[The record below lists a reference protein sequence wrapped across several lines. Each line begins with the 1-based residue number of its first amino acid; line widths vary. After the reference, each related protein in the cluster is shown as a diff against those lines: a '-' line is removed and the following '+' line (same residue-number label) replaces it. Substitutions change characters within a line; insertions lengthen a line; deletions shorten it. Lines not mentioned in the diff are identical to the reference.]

1 LPFTLP
7 SCSATPHPICFFS
20 SLTPP
25 PLPTI
30 FSHDFLTKNIIYK
43 KIDNLGSQIQTCV
56 NFVDEP
62 FVNKNSKI
70 QKFKNNFYF
79 VEQHITRKML
89 RTYTHP
95 NKIK

>member
-7 SCSATPHPICFFS
+7 SCPPHPHPICFFS

-30 FSHDFLTKNIIYK
+30 SSHDFLTKNIIYK

-56 NFVDEP
+56 NLVDEP
-62 FVNKNSKI
+62 FLNKKNKI
-70 QKFKNNFYF
+70 QIFFSF
-79 VEQHITRKML
+79 FLSSISQERC
-89 RTYTHP
+89 
-95 NKIK
+95 